1 MSKIQKTESEI
12 KEALR
17 SGALLF
23 YYQPKISLASGKVT
37 GAEALIRWRE
47 KDGGIVPPDE
57 FIPFAEASGLITD
70 ITTAMFPILVE
81 DINKM
86 KETRRDI
93 SISFNI
99 SAKDLY
105 SDELLNTIKD
115 TLETE
120 QISKNNLQLEITETA
135 IVDNSSRIEESL
147 DNLFNLGVQIVM
159 DDYGVGYS
167 SVDLLSRIPF
177 SAIKLDQGIIG
188 RMASSSKNALI
199 TRAIILMAADLKI
212 KTIAEGVESQAA
224 YNYLLSL
231 GCDEA
236 QGYWMSQPLTLD
248 DFIELCR
255 SEKRWFG
262 SPYGQIFSIHLHHV
276 QTRKTVMDT
285 LFCLTSTPPEE
296 RHALPLPDLSVVH
309 TDSIVD
315 GWLAETGRVLG
326 LKVDEKEMREHR
338 LKLHEISQELVKVS
352 TERKDEA
359 RMNKLFQEM
368 SEHTQSIFRVMRE
381 IEEKIIT
388 EIFAQNIAK
397 ISPAK
402 KSSKK

>member
-159 DDYGVGYS
+159 DDYGVG
-167 SVDLLSRIPF
+167 
-177 SAIKLDQGIIG
+177 
-188 RMASSSKNALI
+188 
-199 TRAIILMAADLKI
+199 
-212 KTIAEGVESQAA
+212 
-224 YNYLLSL
+224 
-231 GCDEA
+231 
-236 QGYWMSQPLTLD
+236 
-248 DFIELCR
+248 
-255 SEKRWFG
+255 
-262 SPYGQIFSIHLHHV
+262 
-276 QTRKTVMDT
+276 
-285 LFCLTSTPPEE
+285 
-296 RHALPLPDLSVVH
+296 
-309 TDSIVD
+309 
-315 GWLAETGRVLG
+315 
-326 LKVDEKEMREHR
+326 
-338 LKLHEISQELVKVS
+338 
-352 TERKDEA
+352 
-359 RMNKLFQEM
+359 
-368 SEHTQSIFRVMRE
+368 
-381 IEEKIIT
+381 
-388 EIFAQNIAK
+388 
-397 ISPAK
+397 
-402 KSSKK
+402 